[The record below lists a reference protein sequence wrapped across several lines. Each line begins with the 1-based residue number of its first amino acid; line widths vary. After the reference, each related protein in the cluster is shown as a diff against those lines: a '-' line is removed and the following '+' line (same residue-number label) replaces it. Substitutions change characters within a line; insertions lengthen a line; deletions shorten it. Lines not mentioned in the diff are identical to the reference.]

1 MEKILKLFKPLFKKN
16 YSHPYYVLSI
26 SIILAVF
33 TGYFALHLKID
44 TDIANLLPKNFE
56 TVKALNNLKNKFGG
70 ESYMELAIKSPSF
83 KDNKRFAEDFIPK
96 ALKLYDPHFHEKYF
110 KDVEFKKN
118 TKILKDNALYL
129 ATNQE
134 LYDIQDY
141 LQKEIKKAKLKA
153 NPFYFNLTSDS
164 GSSNDD
170 SLKKAN
176 LQKFMDA
183 YNEIIP
189 KKYPINADSTV
200 MVLKFYPT
208 GSKSNTQYLQDM
220 YASTDSLIHAMH
232 PTQYNPKMI
241 VKAGGRLKRH
251 LIELDSIMN
260 DVKNSFASG
269 ITSVLL
275 LVMLYFFFKK
285 YYNYRKGADSEQ
297 KHGILSHIWRA
308 PVPLIVIGLPLLI
321 SLSYTFG
328 IAYFTLGKL
337 NTMTSVLFV
346 ILFGMGIDYGIHFYA
361 RYLEI
366 RSAGKGVYAA
376 LVSTYENTGSAIIT
390 SAFTTAIALYVLTF
404 AQFKGFSQFGFI
416 SGNGILLSL
425 LCTLFILPA
434 ILVVLERNN
443 LILINTN
450 EKDGLIKTAPH
461 RYPFARTILVIGLLV
476 SAVVIIAHNDIKFQ
490 YDFGKL
496 EPEFPK
502 YEAFDKMIS
511 GVFHSTKRNPAYV
524 IANSDQQV
532 MDILKAVRKKMKE
545 DTLSPTI
552 ADVEAIQERFPM
564 NHQAQQAKL
573 KKIAQIRKL
582 LNDPFIK
589 NKKDKD
595 LDKLRRAAQTRKP
608 LKISQIPNYLKNR
621 FMTKNGKIGRFVI
634 IYPSVGLSN
643 GKNSIAFKKDIG
655 KITTDKGQTFYAAST
670 SLVAANML
678 QLMMSESP
686 YMVIATFIMI
696 IILMYV
702 AFRSVRWTLIAMLPL
717 VVGLLWTFGIMMVFG
732 MSLNFYN
739 LVVLPA
745 ILGIGEDSGVHLAAR
760 YREEGK
766 NSMWDVLSSTGQ
778 HISMGSLTTMLGF
791 SGLLFTMHPG
801 LISIGELATIGI
813 GMTLLSAIVFLPAL
827 VQWLEDKDWIRF
839 D

>member
-26 SIILAVF
+26 SIILAIISGF
-33 TGYFALHLKID
+33 FALHLKVD
-44 TDIANLLPKNFE
+44 TDIANLLPSSYE
-56 TVKALNNLKNKFGG
+56 SVKALNKLKDTFGG
-70 ESYMELAIKSPSF
+70 ESELEVAIKSPSF
-83 KDNKRFAEDFIPK
+83 QDNKKFAREFIPK
-96 ALKLYDPHFHEKYF
+96 ALKLHEPNSNEKFF
-110 KDVEFKKN
+110 KDVEYKKN

-129 ATNQE
+129 ATNTE
-134 LYDIQDY
+134 LNDITNY
-141 LQKEIKKAKLKA
+141 LKDEIHKAKLKA
-153 NPFYFNLTSDS
+153 NPFYFDLTSDNGAS
-164 GSSNDD
+164 DTV
-170 SLKKAN
+170 KKGDLN
-176 LQKFMDA
+176 KFLEA

-189 KKYPINADSTV
+189 KEYPINADSTV

-208 GSKSNTQYLQDM
+208 GSKSNTRYLQDM
-220 YASTDSLIHAMH
+220 YAATDSLIKAMQ
-232 PTQYNPKMI
+232 PVQYNKQMI
-241 VKAGGRLKRH
+241 VKSGGRLERH
-251 LIELDSIMN
+251 LLELDSIMN

-285 YYNYRKGADSEQ
+285 YFNYRRGAESEQ
-297 KHGILSHIWRA
+297 KHNIWSHILRA
-308 PVPLIVIGLPLLI
+308 PVPLIVIGIPLLI

-328 IAYFTLGKL
+328 IAYIFLGKL

-366 RSAGKGVYAA
+366 RSSGKGVYAS
-376 LVSTYENTGSAIIT
+376 LLSTYEGTGSAIVT
-390 SAFTTAIALYVLTF
+390 SAITTAVALYVLTF
-404 AQFKGFSQFGFI
+404 ADFKGFSEFGFI
-416 SGNGILLSL
+416 SGNGIILSL
-425 LCTLFILPA
+425 LCMLFILPA
-434 ILVVLERNN
+434 ILVVMERNN
-443 LILINTN
+443 LILINKN
-450 EKDGLIKTAPH
+450 ERDGFVKNTPHRFPFAKTIVIIGLIVSG
-461 RYPFARTILVIGLLV
+461 LVIV
-476 SAVVIIAHNDIKFQ
+476 AHNDIKFQ

-496 EPEFPK
+496 EPDYPQ
-502 YEAFDKMIS
+502 YDAFNNMIS
-511 GVFHSTKRNPAYV
+511 GVFHSSKRNPAY
-524 IANSDQQV
+524 IQADSDKQV
-532 MDILKAVRKKMKE
+532 FAILKAIRKKMKQ

-564 NHQAQQAKL
+564 SKKAKEQKL
-573 KKIAQIRKL
+573 QNIARIRKL

-589 NKKDKD
+589 NKKDKN
-595 LDKLRRAAQTRKP
+595 LDKLRRASQTTKP
-608 LKISQIPNYLKNR
+608 LRLDQIPNYLKNR

-634 IYPSVGLSN
+634 VYPSVGLSD
-643 GKNSIAFKKDIG
+643 GRNSIAFKKDIG
-655 KITTDKGQTFYAAST
+655 KVTTANGQTFYAAST
-670 SLVAANML
+670 SIVAANML
-678 QLMMSESP
+678 QLMMKESP
-686 YMVIATFIMI
+686 YMVVATFLMI
-696 IILMYV
+696 IIFMYI

-717 VVGLLWTFGIMMVFG
+717 VVGLLWTFGIMMMFG

-766 NSMWDVLSSTGQ
+766 NSMWNVLSSTGQ
-778 HISMGSLTTMLGF
+778 HITMGSVTTMLGF

-813 GMTLLSAIVFLPAL
+813 GMTLVSALVFLPAL
-827 VQWLEDKDWIRF
+827 VQWLEQKDWIRF